1 MSRQLAILSVVA
13 SCVFLSVRVQAIET
27 GDDLKLDPD
36 KYLGKKVSL
45 LGRIDADYQPL
56 KVANGAGS
64 FYVMDTG
71 KNVRENYGNVTRTVF
86 AREGQVVVF
95 VPTAK
100 ISSFVTTFKQRL
112 ENNFN
117 TAGKGFSGI
126 YLKKDETEEFKEW
139 RGWWYWHNYSF
150 YGRISQYGRRRWRRI
165 RNAIPTNLFWFSR
178 WLWHCDY

>member
-1 MSRQLAILSVVA
+1 
-13 SCVFLSVRVQAIET
+13 
-27 GDDLKLDPD
+27 
-36 KYLGKKVSL
+36 
-45 LGRIDADYQPL
+45 
-56 KVANGAGS
+56 
-64 FYVMDTG
+64 MDTG

-112 ENNFN
+112 ENNSN

-139 RGWWYWHNYSF
+139 RGWWYWYNYHKG
-150 YGRISQYGRRRWRRI
+150 YYVDLTG
-165 RNAIPTNLFWFSR
+165 N
-178 WLWHCDY
+178 

>member
-1 MSRQLAILSVVA
+1 MLRQVA
-13 SCVFLSVRVQAIET
+13 LLGVFTSCMFLSARVQALET

-71 KNVRENYGNVTRTVF
+71 KNVRENYGSATRTVF

-100 ISSFVTTFKQRL
+100 ISS
-112 ENNFN
+112 
-117 TAGKGFSGI
+117 A
-126 YLKKDETEEFKEW
+126 
-139 RGWWYWHNYSF
+139 
-150 YGRISQYGRRRWRRI
+150 
-165 RNAIPTNLFWFSR
+165 A
-178 WLWHCDY
+178 

>member
-1 MSRQLAILSVVA
+1 MGRIPRTVCLILAALFTHVGVH
-13 SCVFLSVRVQAIET
+13 AIET

-36 KYLGKKVSL
+36 KYLGKKVNL

-56 KVANGAGS
+56 KVTNGAGS

-71 KNVRENYGNVTRTVF
+71 KNVRENYGSGTRTVF

-95 VPTAK
+95 VPSAK

-112 ENNFN
+112 ENNSN

-139 RGWWYWHNYSF
+139 RGWWYWYNYHKG
-150 YGRISQYGRRRWRRI
+150 YYVDMTG
-165 RNAIPTNLFWFSR
+165 N
-178 WLWHCDY
+178 

>member
-1 MSRQLAILSVVA
+1 MLPRLALLGFLG
-13 SCVFLSVRVQAIET
+13 SCLFLAAPVKAFET

-71 KNVRENYGNVTRTVF
+71 KNVRESSGYATRTVF

-95 VPTAK
+95 VPSAK
-100 ISSFVTTFKQRL
+100 VSSFVTTFKQRL
-112 ENNFN
+112 ENNSN
-117 TAGKGFSGI
+117 PAGKGFSGI
-126 YLKKDETEEFKEW
+126 YLKKEETEEFREW
-139 RGWWYWHNYSF
+139 RGWWYWYNYHKG
-150 YGRISQYGRRRWRRI
+150 YYVDMTG
-165 RNAIPTNLFWFSR
+165 N
-178 WLWHCDY
+178 

>member
-1 MSRQLAILSVVA
+1 MFRYLTLIGLVG
-13 SCVFLSVRVQAIET
+13 SCIFSAGEVQALET

-45 LGRIDADYQPL
+45 LGRIDSDYQPL

-71 KNVRENYGNVTRTVF
+71 KNVRENYGSVTRTVF
-86 AREGQVVVF
+86 ARECQVVVF

-112 ENNFN
+112 ENNSN

-126 YLKKDETEEFKEW
+126 YLKKEETEEFKEW
-139 RGWWYWHNYSF
+139 RGWWYWYNFHKGYYVDMTGN
-150 YGRISQYGRRRWRRI
+150 
-165 RNAIPTNLFWFSR
+165 
-178 WLWHCDY
+178 